1 LNHLQC
7 DLPNDYLF
15 QRRSQILGLEERRK
29 RERENRKNAILK
41 AARKLFFEKGFRQV
55 TVENIARK
63 AEFSK
68 GSIYLYF
75 NSKEEIYSQILLNDI
90 DKFHNRVAD
99 ILQGPSSACEALIRV
114 AEIYVDFFLN
124 DRELFRMLMNFML
137 YNNDMN
143 LPEDINNHI
152 IKTTNRTISII
163 EQVFKYGIEKG
174 EFPPDINLRMNR
186 NAIWGL
192 LNGIISLHLFTGKES
207 GRTEVIRST
216 IKSGLEIYIRGMGN
230 SRQSQ

>member
-1 LNHLQC
+1 M
-7 DLPNDYLF
+7 
-15 QRRSQILGLEERRK
+15 GLEERRK

-90 DKFHNRVAD
+90 DKFHDRVAD
-99 ILQGPSSACEALIRV
+99 ILQCPSSASEALIRV

-124 DRELFRMLMNFML
+124 DRELFRILMNFML
-137 YNNDMN
+137 HNKDMN

-207 GRTEVIRST
+207 GRTEVIHST